1 MLVDAVEI
9 SVEQWRRPS
18 ISSITFSPLAGK
30 LIEMAR
36 TIPFTIQTWNSLLD
50 FVGADIAASLAN
62 QLRSV
67 WGDIETR

>member
-1 MLVDAVEI
+1 M
-9 SVEQWRRPS
+9 
-18 ISSITFSPLAGK
+18 AGK